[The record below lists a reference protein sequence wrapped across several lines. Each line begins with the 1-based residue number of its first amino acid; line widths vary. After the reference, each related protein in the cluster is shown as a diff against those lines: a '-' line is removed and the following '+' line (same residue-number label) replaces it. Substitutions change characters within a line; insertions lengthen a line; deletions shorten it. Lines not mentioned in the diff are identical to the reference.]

1 MAVSNTRRRPAPVSG
16 DTLKKEQQAVT
27 APGTVAPPS
36 PPVSIPPP
44 APPPAVAANPGVAA
58 PPSPPPVVNVPA
70 PPPSGGL
77 SPPAGGLGAGAI
89 PPPAAAPIPP
99 AGSLA
104 EMGPIT
110 DAGAAQLDANR
121 AAQSGAG
128 DGNEAFNQAVADLLM
143 GQIQGAGNV
152 DTSADEALI
161 NEQMGDQIGAG
172 LVDQRASMGRSGMAN
187 SGAMAAIEG
196 DLQRTARQQG
206 LEDVLGL
213 RRTED
218 QRAQDNA
225 SRAIGNDI
233 DMRGQAEDEF
243 FNRAMLDTLNSALG
257 ADGPAVDPGAG
268 GIGGIGGDG
277 GGNELDGA
285 HVGRIPNDATRMM
298 MDDGQGHQTP
308 RKDSQGRDV
317 WRGSD
322 GQYYVEG

>member
-27 APGTVAPPS
+27 APAAVAPPS

-44 APPPAVAANPGVAA
+44 APPPAVAANPG
-58 PPSPPPVVNVPA
+58 VNVPA

-143 GQIQGAGNV
+143 GQIQGASNV
-152 DTSADEALI
+152 DTTADEALI
-161 NEQMGDQIGAG
+161 NEQMGDQIGGA
-172 LVDQRASMGRSGMAN
+172 LVDQRASMGRSGFGS
-187 SGAMAAIEG
+187 SGAMAAMEG

-257 ADGPAVDPGAG
+257 VEGAPGASGDGLWSGDPNAPGGSDGAG
-268 GIGGIGGDG
+268 GG
-277 GGNELDGA
+277 
-285 HVGRIPNDATRMM
+285 VGPTGPGTNPEEPIEQSRIPNNAQRFGQDASGRTIWAVPSGNG
-298 MDDGQGHQTP
+298 DGHAT
-308 RKDSQGRDV
+308 
-317 WRGSD
+317 
-322 GQYYVEG
+322 YYVEG